1 MNKTL
6 YFASALTLT
15 FCTLA
20 VESAAYVKTTATT
33 RDDSTIK
40 GMLTTDSFNGGTFFS
55 DNLSLPPQKI
65 ANITFLQTNGA
76 AKVLLTNGDTF
87 SYAVS
92 NRDVTISSLLGEL
105 KIPCSTLR
113 SLTFENPQSRDTSS
127 GIVFAC
133 DFESEAETPNFS
145 GGSIVEGK
153 FGNALHVPPR
163 TSAAK
168 VELPAGSI
176 GRQGTIEFW
185 GRIDKG
191 AYMTTG
197 GCPRFFEIINMDTK
211 HEISQDWN
219 ANNGE
224 AGYGLTFRM
233 DGLPAM
239 VSSHYGNST
248 YESLLG
254 DPTAW
259 HHYAI
264 VWDAEGL
271 RVKAPTPISVR
282 NGNTKPAT
290 IAPLPPKAAVFID
303 GRCVMST
310 TSESWT
316 GPALSQTSATLF
328 FPNRLDEMPWYG
340 RTGYSIDSFKL
351 WNVAHT
357 VFPH

>member
-1 MNKTL
+1 M
-6 YFASALTLT
+6 
-15 FCTLA
+15 
-20 VESAAYVKTTATT
+20 
-33 RDDSTIK
+33 
-40 GMLTTDSFNGGTFFS
+40 
-55 DNLSLPPQKI
+55 
-65 ANITFLQTNGA
+65 
-76 AKVLLTNGDTF
+76 
-87 SYAVS
+87 
-92 NRDVTISSLLGEL
+92 TISSLLGEL

-191 AYMTTG
+191 SYMTTG

-219 ANNGE
+219 SNNG
-224 AGYGLTFRM
+224 AGGFGLTVRM

-239 VSSHYGNST
+239 VSSHYGKHR
-248 YESLLG
+248 YEDLLG
-254 DPTAW
+254 NVTGW

-264 VWDAEGL
+264 VWSDDGL
-271 RVKAPTPISVR
+271 NIPQDSLEHRLEASNR
-282 NGNTKPAT
+282 ASSSQQ
-290 IAPLPPKAAVFID
+290 LPKAAVFID

-310 TSESWT
+310 ISESWD
-316 GPALSQTSATLF
+316 GANLSQTSSTLF
-328 FPNRLDEMPWYG
+328 FPNREDEMPWYG
-340 RTGYSIDSFKL
+340 RIQNLGLRKD
-351 WNVAHT
+351 
-357 VFPH
+357 

>member
-1 MNKTL
+1 MQPGSGGVPTRQRGFPKCPAVLGWVAAGQNGFL
-6 YFASALTLT
+6 QFA
-15 FCTLA
+15 
-20 VESAAYVKTTATT
+20 EEP
-33 RDDSTIK
+33 
-40 GMLTTDSFNGGTFFS
+40 NE
-55 DNLSLPPQKI
+55 I
-65 ANITFLQTNGA
+65 ANITFLQTNGT

-197 GCPRFFEIINMDTK
+197 G
-211 HEISQDWN
+211 
-219 ANNGE
+219 
-224 AGYGLTFRM
+224 
-233 DGLPAM
+233 
-239 VSSHYGNST
+239 
-248 YESLLG
+248 
-254 DPTAW
+254 
-259 HHYAI
+259 
-264 VWDAEGL
+264 
-271 RVKAPTPISVR
+271 
-282 NGNTKPAT
+282 
-290 IAPLPPKAAVFID
+290 
-303 GRCVMST
+303 
-310 TSESWT
+310 
-316 GPALSQTSATLF
+316 
-328 FPNRLDEMPWYG
+328 
-340 RTGYSIDSFKL
+340 
-351 WNVAHT
+351 
-357 VFPH
+357 